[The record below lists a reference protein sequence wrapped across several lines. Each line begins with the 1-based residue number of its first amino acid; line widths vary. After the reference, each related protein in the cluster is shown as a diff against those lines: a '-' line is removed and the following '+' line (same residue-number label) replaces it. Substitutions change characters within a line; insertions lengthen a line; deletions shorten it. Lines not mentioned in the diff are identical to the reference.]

1 MDDTIETSETET
13 SNTATVVAQSL
24 LVVGL
29 VTAVAVTGYK
39 IFTLF
44 SNKEASIEDL
54 APPEPMKTTPKKTPK
69 KTTE

>member
-29 VTAVAVTGYK
+29 VTATAVTGYK

-44 SNKEASIEDL
+44 VNKDQVFEDDG
-54 APPEPMKTTPKKTPK
+54 AYENDVPTPK
-69 KTTE
+69 KTTKKTTE